1 MIILVFL
8 FYSIIVIVII
18 IITGKLEIQIYDLSY
33 IQNRQDKKLKYL
45 TKIKFKIFGKITI
58 LSIKINDKMFK
69 SINKIDKNFIKNPL
83 EAIKKFKINVKKIDL
98 KIGFGIDDVI
108 VTSLLIAIIS
118 TLVSNLLRKIVNTTN
133 GNKYEIMPIYNLDK
147 KGIKINI
154 YLKCIFDVNM
164 IHIIYIWF
172 IIKKEGE
179 KNGRASNRRAYDNSN
194 E

>member
-69 SINKIDKNFIKNPL
+69 SI
-83 EAIKKFKINVKKIDL
+83 KKIDL